1 MLTFQEKIAA
11 IEAARYKY
19 VTFEQEFREYT
30 ASGNSFVAAYN
41 FFTIEDV
48 NKHKE
53 LSEQYLQIQ
62 AWNTKHASYVDS
74 SPMRLTKHSIVAK
87 LEKLNDNL
95 NIAS

>member
-1 MLTFQEKIAA
+1 MTFQEKIVA

-41 FFTIEDV
+41 FFSIEDI

-53 LSEQYLQIQ
+53 LSERYLQIQ
-62 AWNTKHASYVDS
+62 AWNTKHATYIDS
-74 SPMRLTKHSIVAK
+74 SPIRLTKHSIVAK
-87 LEKLNDNL
+87 LEKLNDDL